1 MKKLKE
7 IKIQKIYLLL
17 IVSFFIISFFQ
28 IIIGGLAE
36 PLMKKVLL
44 EPLPKSVIDSIKK
57 VCRSNTAS
65 NSSEKSLLN
74 YICLNFQEKFW
85 RID

>member
-28 IIIGGLAE
+28 IVIGGLAE

-57 VCRSNTAS
+57 ICKSNLVS
-65 NSSEKSLLN
+65 LSSEKSLLKSAC
-74 YICLNFQEKFW
+74 INFQEKF
-85 RID
+85 

>member
-36 PLMKKVLL
+36 PFMKKVLL
-44 EPLPKSVIDSIKK
+44 EPLPKSVVDSIKK
-57 VCRSNTAS
+57 VCRSNTVS

-74 YICLNFQEKFW
+74 YICLNFQEKF
-85 RID
+85 

>member
-28 IIIGGLAE
+28 IVIGGLAE

-57 VCRSNTAS
+57 VCRSNTVS

-74 YICLNFQEKFW
+74 YICLNFQEKF
-85 RID
+85 